1 MRSRLSLPKRLRKH
15 SEGFS
20 LIEVM
25 IAMTFLAIGL
35 MGIAQLVPL
44 GMAGVTQ
51 ARVRTN
57 AVQAAQEKMDELR
70 ASDFSSPALTAG
82 TYTETNGNY
91 TLNWTVTDN
100 VPVPGSKRIE
110 LGSSWNAPRGTQNV
124 ALTTYVTA
132 TQ

>member
-1 MRSRLSLPKRLRKH
+1 
-15 SEGFS
+15 
-20 LIEVM
+20 M

-35 MGIAQLVPL
+35 MGIAQLIPL

-70 ASDFSSPALTAG
+70 AEDFDSAALTAG
-82 TYTETNGNY
+82 DYSEVNGNY
-91 TLNWTVTDN
+91 TLDWSVTDSI
-100 VPVPGSKRIE
+100 PVAGSKRIE
-110 LGSSWNAPRGTQNV
+110 LTSSWDAPRGTQTV
-124 ALTTYVTA
+124 ALATYVTA

>member
-1 MRSRLSLPKRLRKH
+1 MSSRSPRCKRLRES
-15 SEGFS
+15 SEGFT
-20 LIEVM
+20 LIEIL

-70 ASDFSSPALTAG
+70 AEDFDSAALTAG
-82 TYTETNGNY
+82 DYTEVNGNY
-91 TLNWTVTDN
+91 TLAWTVTDSI
-100 VPVPGSKRIE
+100 PVPGSKRIA
-110 LGSSWNAPRGTQNV
+110 LTSSWDAPRGTQNV
-124 ALTTYVTA
+124 NLATYVTA